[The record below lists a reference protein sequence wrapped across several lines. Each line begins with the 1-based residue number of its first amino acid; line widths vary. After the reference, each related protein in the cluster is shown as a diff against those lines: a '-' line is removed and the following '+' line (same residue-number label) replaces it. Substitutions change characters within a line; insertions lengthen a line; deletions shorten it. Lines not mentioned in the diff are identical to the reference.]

1 MKHCGIY
8 LLESPIGE
16 VYIGQSR
23 NIKSRISVYRRCKN
37 MTQPKL
43 YESLKK
49 HGYENH
55 KVSVLAHLPTNVSQ
69 DALDVSEKA
78 YISLYKKAG
87 RKMLNISKGGGAPMY
102 GKTHSEKTRLEQS
115 KRYSGVNNPN
125 YGKGCFGNTNGRS
138 RVILQYDIDGNFIRE
153 WDTVTNA
160 SKELGIKR
168 TTISSNLIGL
178 NKSAK
183 GFIWKYK
190 TNKL

>member
-8 LLESPIGE
+8 ILESPEGE

-23 NIKSRISVYRRCKN
+23 NIKNRIGTYRRCRN

-55 KVSVLAHLPTNVSQ
+55 KVSILAHLPINVNQ
-69 DALDVSEKA
+69 EALDVSEKA
-78 YISLYKKAG
+78 YISLYKKTG
-87 RKMLNISKGGGAPMY
+87 YKMLNISKGGGAPMY

-115 KRYSGVNNPN
+115 KRHSGVNNPN
-125 YGKGCFGNTNGRS
+125 YGKGCFGNTNGRA
-138 RVILQYDIDGNFIRE
+138 RAIIQYDMQGNLIRE

-168 TTISSNLIGL
+168 TTISANLIGL

-183 GFIWKYK
+183 GFVWKYK
-190 TNKL
+190 L